1 MAVVGYGGKVTS
13 YDLAVGVKINMDEL
27 IYMISP
33 TDSPFINGIGTDG
46 RQLLSSSPVDQQEFK
61 WMDEEL
67 LLPRATVAGT
77 GAAGAGDT
85 TITVSA
91 ADSYKFQVDDLL
103 NIGEEDATVNG
114 AVKRVTAINNTSGV
128 IDVSDWANGSAW
140 PATTAAHEDTVVC
153 LGTALVEGSDPGTAR
168 SADRTIHSNYT
179 QIFGPTPI
187 FMSRTEQQVSRYG
200 VSDEFAKQVY
210 GRSVENVITREQA
223 YLYGKPVNDT
233 SGKRRSTGGLMHFIN
248 TNTDAAVGTLTATR
262 LEALMQKC
270 YNAGGIP
277 DLLIANPATFA
288 TLNDTAN
295 TDTVRHVIDDPR
307 RGRVPTMS
315 VFTEFGEIQCVR
327 NRWCHAETAFVVQ
340 KENIS
345 RRVLQP
351 LVVEALAKTG
361 DSDKVQIVCEEGLQV
376 KGQAHMARF
385 TNLQSYTDTPQQ
397 LISSLLGVGHSPAP
411 YNTLVSNYVLYRT
424 HHR

>member
-1 MAVVGYGGKVTS
+1 MAIVGYGGKVTS

-77 GAAGAGDT
+77 GAAGAGAT

-91 ADSYKFQVDDLL
+91 ADSYRFQVDDLL

-114 AVKRVTAINNTSGV
+114 AIKRITAINNSTGV
-128 IDVSDWANGSAW
+128 INVADWANGSAW
-140 PATTAAHEDTVVC
+140 PATTAAHEDTVICV
-153 LGTALVEGSDPGTAR
+153 GTALVEGSDPGTAR

-187 FMSRTEQQVSRYG
+187 HMSRSEQQVTRYG

-223 YLYGKPVNDT
+223 YLYGQYNNDT
-233 SGKRRSTGGLMHFIN
+233 SNKRRSTGGLNYHI
-248 TNTDAAVGTLTATR
+248 TSNTDTSTTLTVSA
-262 LEALMQKC
+262 LEALQQKC
-270 YNAGGIP
+270 YNAGGMP
-277 DLLIANPATFA
+277 DLLIANPASFA
-288 TLNDTAN
+288 TLNAVSDSGR
-295 TDTVRHVIDDPR
+295 VRTVIDDPR
-307 RGRVPTMS
+307 RGRVPVAS
-315 VFTEFGEIQCVR
+315 VFTEFGETQMLR
-327 NRWCHAETAFVVQ
+327 NRWCHAETAFLIA
-340 KENIS
+340 KEGIS
-345 RRVLQP
+345 RRVMQP

-376 KGQAHMARF
+376 KGEQHMGKF
-385 TNLQSYTDTPQQ
+385 TNLTGYSD
-397 LISSLLGVGHSPAP
+397 
-411 YNTLVSNYVLYRT
+411 
-424 HHR
+424 

>member
-1 MAVVGYGGKVTS
+1 MAIVGYGGKVTS

-46 RQLLSSSPVDQQEFK
+46 RQLLGSSPVDQQEFK

-67 LLPRATVAGT
+67 LIPRATVTDT
-77 GAAGAGDT
+77 GSAGAGATDV
-85 TITVSA
+85 TVSA
-91 ADSYKFQVDDLL
+91 ADSYKFQVDDLIT
-103 NIGEEDATVNG
+103 IGEADAAVNA
-114 AVKRVTAINNTSGV
+114 AVKRVTHVNNTAGV
-128 IDVSDWANGSAW
+128 LTLADWANSADW
-140 PATTAAHEDTVVC
+140 PATTAAHADTVICV
-153 LGTALVEGSDPGTAR
+153 GTALVEGSDPGEAR

-233 SGKRRSTGGLMHFIN
+233 TNKRRSTGGLMNFIT
-248 TNTDAAVGTLTATR
+248 TNTDSSSTTLTITA

-277 DLLIANPATFA
+277 DLLIANPASFA
-288 TLNDTAN
+288 TLNAISDSGR
-295 TDTVRHVIDDPR
+295 VRTTIDDPR
-307 RGRVPTMS
+307 RGRVPVAS
-315 VFTEFGEIQCVR
+315 VFTEFGETQMVR
-327 NRWCHAETAFVVQ
+327 NRWCHSESAFVVQ
-340 KENIS
+340 KENVS
-345 RRVLQP
+345 RRIMQP

-376 KGQAHMARF
+376 KGQSHMARF
-385 TNLQSYTDTPQQ
+385 TSLTGYTDTP
-397 LISSLLGVGHSPAP
+397 
-411 YNTLVSNYVLYRT
+411 
-424 HHR
+424 